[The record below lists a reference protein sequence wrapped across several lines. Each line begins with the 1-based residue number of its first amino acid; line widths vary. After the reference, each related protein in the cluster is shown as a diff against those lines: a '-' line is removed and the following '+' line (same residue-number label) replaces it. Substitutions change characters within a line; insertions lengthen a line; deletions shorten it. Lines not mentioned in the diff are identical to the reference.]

1 MEISQTDP
9 DEQWS
14 GCCSKTNSHFLKY
27 ITMVSICVIILMF
40 SITMIILR
48 DGNNCEVYFSLISA
62 IMGIFA
68 PSPSMNKRFK

>member
-27 ITMVSICVIILMF
+27 IVQVIISIIILLF
-40 SITMIILR
+40 SIVMIVIK
-48 DGNNCEVYFSLISA
+48 DGIGCEVYFSIISA
-62 IMGIFA
+62 ILGIYS
-68 PSPSMNKRFK
+68 PSPSMNKKQ

>member
-27 ITMVSICVIILMF
+27 IIQVIISIIILLF
-40 SITMIILR
+40 SIVMIVIK
-48 DGNNCEVYFSLISA
+48 DGIGCEVYFSIISA
-62 IMGIFA
+62 IMGIYS
-68 PSPSMNKRFK
+68 PSPSMNKKQ

>member
-1 MEISQTDP
+1 MEIPQSETN
-9 DEQWS
+9 EEWT
-14 GCCSKTNSHFLKY
+14 GCCSKTNSTFLKY
-27 ITMVSICVIILMF
+27 ITMVAICVIILMF
-40 SITMIILR
+40 SIVMIVIR

>member
-27 ITMVSICVIILMF
+27 IVQVIISVIILLF
-40 SITMIILR
+40 SIVMIVIK
-48 DGNNCEVYFSLISA
+48 DGIGCEVYFSIISA
-62 IMGIFA
+62 IMGIYS
-68 PSPSMNKRFK
+68 PSPSMNKKQ